1 MAPTPRSVIVRT
13 ESTPLAELRP
23 HPDNP
28 NEGDTD
34 EIAASLRTNGFY
46 RPIVARVD
54 GTILAGHHV
63 YAAALEI
70 GMTHLDVT
78 FVDVDDAA
86 ALRILVGDNE
96 IADLGPGPNPALFL
110 RVLQKII
117 DGAEDPA
124 EALAGTGV
132 ALDRMAELQAILDDE
147 ESAKVGFTDPDDA
160 PELPPPHAVR
170 LKAGDVVLLGRHRLV
185 VGDARDPLLIREALD
200 QHACDLYLTDP
211 PYGVS
216 YESAAGSIQNDD
228 LAMGQLTALLSDV
241 FTAARGEMAPGAPF
255 YIFGPSGPQQWAF
268 RSGLQQAGLDLRQEL
283 VWIKDRFVLGRSDY
297 QLQHE
302 AVLAGEHATAD
313 AVNAGAEHEPFFY
326 GWNGGARHP
335 WHGGRKQT
343 SVLEYDRPQKSD
355 IHPTMKPVA
364 LLERLILNSTR
375 PQDRVLDTFAGSGST
390 IIACQTTGRTA
401 GVVELDERYADAIC
415 RRFQEFTQIRPVLAA
430 TGEEIDFTE
439 PAAAS

>member
-13 ESTPLAELRP
+13 ASTPLAELRP

-28 NEGDTD
+28 NEGDAD
-34 EIAASLRTNGFY
+34 EIAGSLHQNGFY
-46 RPIVARVD
+46 RPIVARTD

-63 YAAALEI
+63 YEAALAT
-70 GMTHLDVT
+70 GMDSLEVT
-78 FVDVDDAA
+78 FVDVDDDA

-96 IADLGPGPNPALFL
+96 IADLGPGPNPVLFL

-117 DGAEDPA
+117 DGADDPVA
-124 EALAGTGV
+124 ALAGTGV
-132 ALDRMAELQAILDDE
+132 QLERVAELQAILDDE

-160 PELPPPHAVR
+160 PEIRDHDVR

-185 VGDARDPLLIREALD
+185 VGDARTVSVVHPALD
-200 QHACDLYLTDP
+200 MRPVDLYLTDP

-216 YESAAGSIQNDD
+216 YEAAAGKIQNDD
-228 LAMGQLTALLSDV
+228 LGMGPLTALLGDV
-241 FTAARGEMAPGAPF
+241 FTAVRGEMAPGAPF

-297 QLQHE
+297 QMQHE
-302 AVLAGEHATAD
+302 ALLAGEAARAD
-313 AVNAGAEHEPFFY
+313 GLEAGAEHDPILY

-335 WHGGRKQT
+335 WNGGRKQT
-343 SVLEYDRPQKSD
+343 SVLEYDRPARSD

-364 LLERLILNSTR
+364 LLERIILNSTR
-375 PQDRVLDTFAGSGST
+375 PQDLVLDTFAGSGST

-401 GVVELDERYADAIC
+401 AAVELDPRYADAIC

-430 TGEEIDFTE
+430 TGEQLDFE
-439 PAAAS
+439 AVV